1 LPEWR
6 FIAAGAPALF
16 GGSKP
21 AFSDI
26 PLTGT
31 SLIASRVPH

>member
-1 LPEWR
+1 MGLPEWR

-21 AFSDI
+21 ALADI
-26 PLTGT
+26 PP
-31 SLIASRVPH
+31 A